1 MTDPTPYPP
10 YLTEERLL
18 QIVKLGLDEDVGA
31 GDVTSQG
38 TVSAHAAGR
47 GRFVAKAA
55 GVVAGLRVAEAVY
68 SKLDSAV
75 SINWQVADGDTVEA
89 GDEIGTVMGPAR
101 VMLAG
106 ERLALN
112 FMQRMSGI
120 ATATRRMQDL
130 IRDTGAVLL
139 DTRKTAPGLRP
150 LDKWAVLLG
159 GGANHRMGLFDMIL
173 IKENHIRA
181 SGSIEAAVEGVQ
193 SIVNISEPR
202 LQVEV
207 EVTTLDELKT
217 VLKLDGIRRVMLDNF
232 AVPADD
238 AALTAF
244 LRRLRAGPVVLEK
257 AVRLVD
263 GKLETEASGN
273 VTMSTVR
280 AIAETGVDFI
290 SCGAL
295 THSAEALDISLLLDI
310 APDQP

>member
-18 QIVKLGLDEDVGA
+18 QIVKLGLEEDLGP

-47 GRFVAKAA
+47 GRFVAKAE

-75 SINWQVADGDTVEA
+75 SINWDVADGDVVEP
-89 GDEIGTVMGPAR
+89 GDDIGTVMGPAR

-106 ERLALN
+106 ERLSLN

-120 ATATRRMQDL
+120 ATATRRMKEL
-130 IRDTGAVLL
+130 IRDTGAILL
-139 DTRKTAPGLRP
+139 DTRKTVPGLRP
-150 LDKWAVLLG
+150 LDKWAVLIG
-159 GGANHRMGLFDMIL
+159 GGANHRVGLFDMIL

-181 SGSIEAAVEGVQ
+181 SGSIKAAVEGAQ

-202 LQVEV
+202 LRIEV
-207 EVTTLDELKT
+207 EVTTLEELRT
-217 VLKLDGIRRVMLDNF
+217 VLELGGISRVMLDNF
-232 AVPADD
+232 ATPSDD
-238 AALTAF
+238 GGVDTS
-244 LRRLRAGPVVLEK
+244 RLEK

-263 GKLETEASGN
+263 GRIETEASGN
-273 VTMSTVR
+273 VTMATVR

-295 THSAEALDISLLLDI
+295 THSVEALDISLLLDV
-310 APDQP
+310 APSEGR

>member
-18 QIVKLGLDEDVGA
+18 QIVKLGIDEDLGA
-31 GDVTSQG
+31 GDVTSQV

-47 GRFVAKAA
+47 GRFVAKAD

-75 SINWQVADGDTVEA
+75 SINWEVNDGDSVNS

-101 VMLAG
+101 IMLAG
-106 ERLALN
+106 ERLSLN

-120 ATATRRMQDL
+120 ATATRCMQDL

-159 GGANHRMGLFDMIL
+159 GGANHRVGLFDMIL

-181 SGSIEAAVEGVQ
+181 SGSIKAAVEGAQ

-202 LQVEV
+202 LLIEV

-217 VLKLDGIRRVMLDNF
+217 VLELDGIQRVMLDNF
-232 AVPADD
+232 AT
-238 AALTAF
+238 TAGDGK
-244 LRRLRAGPVVLEK
+244 LDTSRLEK

-263 GKLETEASGN
+263 GHIETEASGN
-273 VTMSTVR
+273 VTQSTVR

-295 THSAEALDISLLLDI
+295 THSVEALDISLLLDV
-310 APDQP
+310 APSTA

>member
-1 MTDPTPYPP
+1 VTDPTPYPP

-18 QIVKLGLDEDVGA
+18 QIVKLGIEEDLGA
-31 GDVTSQG
+31 GDVTSQC

-47 GRFVAKAA
+47 GRFVAKAD
-55 GVVAGLRVAEAVY
+55 GVVAGLRVARAVY

-75 SINWQVADGDTVEA
+75 SISWNVDDGDSVEA
-89 GDEIGTVMGPAR
+89 GDELGTVMGPAR

-106 ERLALN
+106 ERLSLN

-120 ATATRRMQDL
+120 ATATRHMQEL

-150 LDKWAVLLG
+150 FDKWAVLLG
-159 GGANHRMGLFDMIL
+159 GGANHRVGLFDMIL

-181 SGSIEAAVEGVQ
+181 SGSIQAAVEGAQ
-193 SIVNISEPR
+193 SVVSISEPR
-202 LQVEV
+202 LLIEV
-207 EVTTLDELKT
+207 EVTSIDELKE
-217 VLKLDGIRRVMLDNF
+217 VLKLDGVSRVMLDNF
-232 AVPADD
+232 ATTEDGNDVD
-238 AALTAF
+238 TS
-244 LRRLRAGPVVLEK
+244 RLEA

-263 GKLETEASGN
+263 GRIETEASGN
-273 VTMSTVR
+273 VTESTVR

-295 THSAEALDISLLLDI
+295 THSVRALDISLLLDV
-310 APDQP
+310 AMDGQ